1 MLFKRSF
8 VLFCF
13 KRILASCYFASK
25 EFKPH
30 VIFFHASVSTFEK
43 NSKTAQKESDCGS
56 IPACSAPPSS
66 PCRTS
71 PRCAVAGWTA
81 PVPGG
86 GATDLDHRPDP
97 KGALS
102 PDRSDKT
109 RDGDFIKTG
118 GGAPLPTHTYQGP
131 VNHFLGVSI
140 LGSKIL
146 ALHPEERGN
155 LTPSRGTLRP
165 APPRGGVLGDN
176 PPPGS
181 RTPPVLGPNPF

>member
-118 GGAPLPTHTYQGP
+118 GGGTPTYTHLP
-131 VNHFLGVSI
+131 
-140 LGSKIL
+140 GSGE
-146 ALHPEERGN
+146 PFF
-155 LTPSRGTLRP
+155 
-165 APPRGGVLGDN
+165 GGVNFRVKDFGTSSRRERKPHPLQGHT
-176 PPPGS
+176 PPSTPPGRGS
-181 RTPPVLGPNPF
+181 GRQPSPGFKNSPSLGA

>member
-1 MLFKRSF
+1 MRVFQPLKKIQKPLKKNRTAVPFQPAPLPPQ
-8 VLFCF
+8 VLAAHHHGVQWPGGQ
-13 KRILASCYFASK
+13 RQYRAAARQTWTIV
-25 EFKPH
+25 PTPRGH
-30 VIFFHASVSTFEK
+30 
-43 NSKTAQKESDCGS
+43 
-56 IPACSAPPSS
+56 
-66 PCRTS
+66 CRLTGRTRLGMGIS
-71 PRCAVAGWTA
+71 LKL
-81 PVPGG
+81 GG
-86 GATDLDHRPDP
+86 GAL
-97 KGALS
+97 
-102 PDRSDKT
+102 
-109 RDGDFIKTG
+109 
-118 GGAPLPTHTYQGP
+118 LPTHTYQGP